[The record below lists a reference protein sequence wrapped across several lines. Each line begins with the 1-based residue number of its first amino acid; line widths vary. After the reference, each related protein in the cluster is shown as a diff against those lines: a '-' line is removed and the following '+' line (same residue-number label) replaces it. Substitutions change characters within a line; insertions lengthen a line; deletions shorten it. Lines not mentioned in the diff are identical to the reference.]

1 MALEHVSNNDVKIA
15 LGDSIVEKTKEEAIE
30 IINEK
35 LKFLNFSPRI
45 FRRLATG
52 ETIEIGIQTSE
63 DAWNVVAE
71 GDFVQ
76 LEKRESS
83 FLIKAVKQGKAII
96 NATAGKLKNTM
107 AVEVYGEQ
115 ITPAEKPAK
124 PVLTSSNTKIA
135 PLGQLTLTVSAV
147 EGVAFEASVPPSKG
161 SVLVENNNIKYTAH
175 NPGSSESVNVTIRAK
190 KGNIFADED
199 LVVSVNVVVTTLSI
213 TPEVLNVNTGAKNT
227 ATVTTNASNFTVNST
242 NAEKV
247 GAVKK
252 GTNKVEVT
260 GKAAGENIP
269 VEIRATAE
277 GGAEK
282 TITLNVNVINAE
294 TTLEVTPSELTFG
307 VGEQSEMV
315 TINTDA
321 TDYEVT
327 IEPSDAASFDKSSK
341 KFTGGVAKAATATF
355 TATAEGKNPKEAV
368 INLTVQPRG

>member
-1 MALEHVSNNDVKIA
+1 MALEHVSNNGVKIA

-63 DAWNVVAE
+63 GMWNVVAE

-96 NATAGKLKNTM
+96 NATAGELKNTM

-115 ITPAEKPAK
+115 ITPDEKPAK

-175 NPGSSESVNVTIRAK
+175 NPDSSESVDVTIRAK

-199 LVVSVNVVVTTLSI
+199 LVVSVDVVVTTLSI

-227 ATVTTNASNFTVNST
+227 ATVTTNAANFTVNST

-247 GAVKK
+247 DAVKK
-252 GTNKVEVT
+252 GANEVEVT
-260 GKAAGENIP
+260 GKVASENIP

-277 GGAEK
+277 G
-282 TITLNVNVINAE
+282 
-294 TTLEVTPSELTFG
+294 
-307 VGEQSEMV
+307 
-315 TINTDA
+315 
-321 TDYEVT
+321 
-327 IEPSDAASFDKSSK
+327 
-341 KFTGGVAKAATATF
+341 
-355 TATAEGKNPKEAV
+355 KNPKEAV
-368 INLTVQPRG
+368 ITLTVQSRD